1 MRRTITVSLI
11 LCLLITFF
19 TACNAPSEI
28 LTEGDLSLEIFLDS
42 KGRTETIKTYKNGKR
57 IDTWRLHSS
66 VSYNEAPVTV
76 CDVNFDG
83 HDDLRILVATGKHL
97 RYAHRIYDA
106 ATGTF
111 YTDEQLDSM
120 LDVSILP
127 EQKQITAYYR
137 THTIDPAVGTTPETY
152 IDEQGVN
159 TYEWR
164 DGKLFNVRRECVTYY
179 SESDIYCVATWELN
193 SDGTLEP
200 YDEQWLSPEKY
211 VSEGF
216 DPIS

>member
-1 MRRTITVSLI
+1 MRRTITVSLV
-11 LCLLITFF
+11 LCLLLTFF
-19 TACNAPSEI
+19 TACNAPSET
-28 LTEGDLSLEIFLDS
+28 LTEGGLTLDIYLDS

-57 IDTWRLHSS
+57 IDSWRVNSS
-66 VSYNEAPVTV
+66 VSYNEAPITVT
-76 CDVNFDG
+76 DVNFDG
-83 HDDLRILVATGKHL
+83 HSDLRILVATGKHL

-106 ATGTF
+106 ETGTF

-120 LDVSILP
+120 LDVILLP

-137 THTIDPAVGTTPETY
+137 THTIDPAVGTTPETF

-164 DGKLFNVRRECVTYY
+164 DGKLFNIHRECVTYY

-193 SDGTLEP
+193 SDGVLEP
-200 YDEQWLSPEKY
+200 YNEQWLSPEKY
-211 VSEGF
+211 ESKGF
-216 DPIS
+216 EPIS